1 LTLAESKR
9 CIDAVN
15 KYKTVFQTGS
25 QQRSSVFGQFRLAC
39 ELIRSGRIGTVQRI
53 TVGVAGPSRW
63 CNLPEE
69 EMEPGLNWDMWLG
82 QAPLRPYSSVLS
94 PRGVHNHF
102 PSWRAYREY
111 SGGGHT
117 DMVFTW
123 PVSRPTAPRALFW
136 IAAQRRGWQ
145 VTGQDVSVTS
155 CGKVS
160 QRLGVEVLCGDFL
173 SMEFDRRFDG
183 ISMHQ
188 VLEHVK
194 DPWSFVEKIH
204 SLLNPGGVFF
214 VATPNIWSLSN
225 RLKYSYERMGLRKS
239 EIGKYFDSSHHLN
252 YFTPKAMNR
261 LLSRAD
267 FTIKAARNGHKV
279 RPGQSR
285 LQRFLMRNITE
296 RFVPRSTFFVIA
308 QK

>member
-1 LTLAESKR
+1 MFDQKLTTCPVCPSQDLR
-9 CIDAVN
+9 HFLTDHRGINIDVC
-15 KYKTVFQTGS
+15 S
-25 QQRSSVFGQFRLAC
+25 Q
-39 ELIRSGRIGTVQRI
+39 
-53 TVGVAGPSRW
+53 
-63 CNLPEE
+63 CNLLFMNPRYSDAHLDDFYAQYTELE
-69 EMEPGLNWDMWLG
+69 DRDNWNEALAYG
-82 QAPLRPYSSVLS
+82 HGFHLARLE
-94 PRGVHNHF
+94 
-102 PSWRAYREY
+102 AYRAP
-111 SGGGHT
+111 GTFLDIGCGNGHLL
-117 DMVFTW
+117 
-123 PVSRPTAPRALFW
+123 A
-136 IAAQRRGWQ
+136 AAQRRGWQ